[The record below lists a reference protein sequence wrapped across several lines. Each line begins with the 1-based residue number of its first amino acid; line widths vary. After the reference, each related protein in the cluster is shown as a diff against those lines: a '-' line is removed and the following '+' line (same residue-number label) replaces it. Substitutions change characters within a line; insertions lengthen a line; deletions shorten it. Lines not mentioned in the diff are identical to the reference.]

1 MEDETQ
7 SLNEYC
13 GNLASINQSI
23 EKVVQSTVG
32 DQTFYVPYVQEECTT
47 WVLLPN
53 IKITKVGM

>member
-47 WVLLPN
+47 
-53 IKITKVGM
+53 